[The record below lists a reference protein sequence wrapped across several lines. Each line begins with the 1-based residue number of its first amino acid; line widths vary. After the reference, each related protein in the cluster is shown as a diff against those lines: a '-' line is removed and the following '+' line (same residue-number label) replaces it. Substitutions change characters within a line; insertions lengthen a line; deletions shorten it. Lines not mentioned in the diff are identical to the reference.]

1 MKTACAPR
9 NRAGLL
15 RAALAAGRGDP
26 VLCAA
31 ACSPPH
37 LEHPSGPHRPGGSG
51 SPGKPP
57 PPAPQAIPPPTPS
70 PGAAP
75 LRLPSWRPPLWIISP
90 GRERSLLPKPR
101 PRRRRRPEAG
111 PERPRFWEAR
121 ALPLAGRRPR
131 GPSLG
136 SVPGGCR
143 LIYLRG
149 LFLSA
154 YKVLHH
160 SFKTCTGFHLWIYS
174 VGFLSM
180 LFNVS
185 VEVIMWFLSFI
196 QLIHITLL
204 NFCMLN
210 QFCISVGSPT

>member
-1 MKTACAPR
+1 MY
-9 NRAGLL
+9 
-15 RAALAAGRGDP
+15 
-26 VLCAA
+26 
-31 ACSPPH
+31 
-37 LEHPSGPHRPGGSG
+37 
-51 SPGKPP
+51 
-57 PPAPQAIPPPTPS
+57 
-70 PGAAP
+70 
-75 LRLPSWRPPLWIISP
+75 
-90 GRERSLLPKPR
+90 
-101 PRRRRRPEAG
+101 
-111 PERPRFWEAR
+111 F
-121 ALPLAGRRPR
+121 
-131 GPSLG
+131 PSLKILKHEWSFKMQWSLEC
-136 SVPGGCR
+136 SVSCSATKFFT

-160 SFKTCTGFHLWIYS
+160 SFKTCRGFHLWIYS

-210 QFCISVGSPT
+210 QFCISVGSPTWLWYKPFSSWLWGYQSVSFSSYLLGHSSSGP